1 MSTLRDVSVLLLW
14 GCLYVDSLCCVCPTV
29 VGMSLCRLSVMCLS
43 YCCGDVF
50 MSTLCDVSVLLLWG
64 CLYVNSL

>member
-1 MSTLRDVSVLLLW
+1 MSTLRDVAVLLLW
-14 GCLYVDSLCCVCPTV
+14 GCLYVDSPCCVCPSV
-29 VGMSLCRLSVMCLS
+29 VGMSLCQLSVMCVS

-64 CLYVNSL
+64 CLYVDSP